1 MKELGKQISQT
12 QGFGIQM
19 WPGGIWFN
27 LQSTHCL
34 SITCQALTTYY
45 VQEKYTVLRNRQMEY
60 EVKTT
65 FWLKILT
72 PRKKKDT

>member
-1 MKELGKQISQT
+1 MKELGKQISQI

-45 VQEKYTVLRNRQMEY
+45 VQEKYTVLRNSQ
-60 EVKTT
+60 
-65 FWLKILT
+65 ILT
-72 PRKKKDT
+72 EDFDSKKEKGHLR

>member
-1 MKELGKQISQT
+1 MKELGKQISRI

-45 VQEKYTVLRNRQMEY
+45 VQEKYTVLRNSQ
-60 EVKTT
+60 
-65 FWLKILT
+65 ILT
-72 PRKKKDT
+72 EDFDSKKEKGHLR